1 MDRALESEE
10 LFELDG
16 WKHIAPA
23 ATEGTLHLIGLL
35 SDGGVHSR
43 YDQLKLLFD
52 GVNDHLTSITRP
64 DAHAKLSHEA
74 RPACYG
80 SGVVSRTSGL
90 LSTLASRLSTQHL
103 PRASGCS
110 MCPFAANFA
119 AHH

>member
-1 MDRALESEE
+1 MDKALETGE

-52 GVNDHLTSITRP
+52 GVSQRRHKPPSRHAHLFKMLT
-64 DAHAKLSHEA
+64 DAVT
-74 RPACYG
+74 G
-80 SGVVSRTSGL
+80 GVLTG
-90 LSTLASRLSTQHL
+90 TTQ
-103 PRASGCS
+103 SS
-110 MCPFAANFA
+110 
-119 AHH
+119 